1 MTTTIH
7 PLTCSALE
15 QKQEGYQGFKN
26 YPTWAVHLWIG
37 EETYWQ
43 ARIADSILAG
53 RTLEYASQISH
64 LADIIKD
71 IISEDLYGVEGEGS
85 APQVGL
91 AADLFNYAIG
101 EVDWR
106 EIATIWHGY
115 DVEDLK
121 AMAED
126 L

>member
-1 MTTTIH
+1 MTTTTH

-15 QKQEGYQGFKN
+15 QKQKGYQGFKN

-37 EETYWQ
+37 EEPYWQ
-43 ARIADSILAG
+43 ERIADSILTG

-71 IISEDLYGVEGEGS
+71 MISEDTVSILYDVEGEGS

-115 DVEDLK
+115 DAD
-121 AMAED
+121 
-126 L
+126 